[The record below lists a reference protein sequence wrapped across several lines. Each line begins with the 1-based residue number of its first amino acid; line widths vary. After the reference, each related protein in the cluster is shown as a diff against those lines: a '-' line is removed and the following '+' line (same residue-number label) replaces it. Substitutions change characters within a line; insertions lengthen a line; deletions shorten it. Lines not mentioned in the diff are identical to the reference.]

1 MIRNIIFDFDGT
13 LADTARGIVA
23 TEREVLRR
31 LGLPQTSEAQM
42 CSTIGLPLGESLR
55 LACNL
60 PDALVDKAV
69 RMYRDLFFD
78 YAPQHIVI
86 FEGVKETLAAL
97 KERGIRMAIATSRGR
112 DSLEKI
118 LEVHGM
124 DAWFEADLT
133 ADDGIRPKP
142 NPDMVLELM
151 ARMGLRAEE
160 TLVVGDTTF
169 DLEMGKAALC
179 RTVGVSYG
187 NHSRERLATASPDW
201 IIDRFDGLREIVGI

>member
-97 KERGIRMAIATSRGR
+97 KDRGIRMAIATSRGR

-151 ARMGLRAEE
+151 ARMGLRADE

-179 RTVGVSYG
+179 CTVGVSYG
-187 NHSRERLATASPDW
+187 NHSREQLATASPDW

>member
-97 KERGIRMAIATSRGR
+97 KDRGIRMAIATSRGR

-151 ARMGLRAEE
+151 ARMGLRADE

-187 NHSRERLATASPDW
+187 NHSREQLATASPDW